1 MKIKSILA
9 VAAVAGLCAGV
20 QAATIDYTFME
31 NGQNVTLGSSSV
43 FTVGGVSIT
52 AYGVGDTIYA
62 KNSGPGETGLGFT
75 HDSDHEISGGGFIQL
90 DVSQLINATLATI
103 FLSSVQVNEAAD
115 LFYSDILGSQGNY
128 IGSVVNADGSYNITS
143 FLSHHYINVSGS
155 AGNVLIAGLTA
166 NVPSSVPD
174 GGTTAAMLGG
184 ALTALGLVR
193 RKFLA

>member
-20 QAATIDYTFME
+20 QAATINYTFME

-75 HDSDHEISGGGFIQL
+75 HDLDHEISGEGFIQL
-90 DVSQLINATLATI
+90 DISQLINSTLATI
-103 FLSSVQVNEAAD
+103 FISSVQVNEAGD
-115 LFYSDILGSQGNY
+115 IFYSDILGSQGSY
-128 IGSVVNADGSYNITS
+128 IGSVVNADGSYDITS
-143 FLSHHYINVSGS
+143 YLSHRYINVSGS

-166 NVPSSVPD
+166 NVPSVPD
-174 GGTTAAMLGG
+174 GGTTVAMLVA

-193 RKFLA
+193 RKLSA

>member
-20 QAATIDYTFME
+20 QAATINYTFME

-75 HDSDHEISGGGFIQL
+75 HDLDHEISGEGFIQL
-90 DVSQLINATLATI
+90 DISQLINSTLATI
-103 FLSSVQVNEAAD
+103 FISSVQVNEAGD
-115 LFYSDILGSQGNY
+115 IFYSDILGSQGSY
-128 IGSVVNADGSYNITS
+128 IGSVVNADGSYDITS
-143 FLSHHYINVSGS
+143 YLSHRYINVSGS

-166 NVPSSVPD
+166 NVPSVPD
-174 GGTTAAMLGG
+174 GGTTAAMLGA

-193 RKFLA
+193 RKLSA